1 MAEIMDIK
9 SSEIGFKTVE
19 KFLDNIVNND
29 EYVVKNKYFDDYY
42 IKNLEIDFVISCGDF
57 EDNRVLTISRP
68 GHIKFRIRLSKE
80 EYNIIKVYFDKIN
93 HKLREYTK
101 DYYLNEIINV

>member
-1 MAEIMDIK
+1 MDIK
-9 SSEIGFKTVE
+9 SSEIGFEIVE
-19 KFLDNIVNND
+19 KFLNNIINND
-29 EYVVKNKYFDDYY
+29 KYIVKNKSFDNYYY
-42 IKNLEIDFVISCGDF
+42 IKNLETDFTINYRDF
-57 EDNRVLTISRP
+57 EDNRVLEISRP
-68 GHIKFRIRLSKE
+68 GHLKFRIRLSKE